1 VWVEFELNSTMGE
14 GFFYFTD
21 AKRRAKKG
29 GWGTG
34 QKGGFRRERGVHVC
48 RGGERGSFE
57 RRRIRGG

>member
-1 VWVEFELNSTMGE
+1 MGE

-48 RGGERGSFE
+48 RGGEQGSFE